1 MHDDQAAHQWEFI
14 ACQLLQAK
22 DPHVDG
28 QYSAQA
34 MSRQLPTGT
43 IFLSTAPLG
52 RPQHGQRGRD
62 RAGLRV
68 GRAKTGRSPPRL
80 VKSLIDGA
88 FGFLRAMHSI
98 CWQLCAPC

>member
-43 IFLSTAPLG
+43 TFQSTAPLG
-52 RPQHGQRGRD
+52 RPQNVGKRQS
-62 RAGLRV
+62 RA
-68 GRAKTGRSPPRL
+68 
-80 VKSLIDGA
+80 
-88 FGFLRAMHSI
+88 
-98 CWQLCAPC
+98 